1 LTAVLADDDGE
12 GRRLHKTIRAEF
24 LLEHDR
30 RRESIEAVQAALDA
44 WVVRYN
50 TERPHQSGG
59 GRPGGAVRAG
69 RAEPARRRRAVTV
82 PAPRPA
88 ELSRPAG

>member
-44 WVVRYN
+44 WVVRH

-59 GRPGGAVRAG
+59 GRPPVERFALVQRSLLVVD
-69 RAEPARRRRAVTV
+69 EPVTV